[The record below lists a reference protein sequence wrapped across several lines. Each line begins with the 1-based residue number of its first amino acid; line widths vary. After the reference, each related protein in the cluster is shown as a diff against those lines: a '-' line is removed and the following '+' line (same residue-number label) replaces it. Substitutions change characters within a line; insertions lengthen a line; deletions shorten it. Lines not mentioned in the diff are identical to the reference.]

1 MPATIYSGEKSR
13 TRAAEPVRPDA
24 RRRARILIKACTAS
38 DINLLIAPPLKVR
51 DCSQITDG
59 AAAVV
64 LCSKHFIERVQ
75 PRGAVRLIGFA
86 HTTDYLR

>member
-13 TRAAEPVRPDA
+13 TRAAEPARPDP

-38 DINLLIAPPLKVR
+38 DINLLIAPPLKVS

-59 AAAVV
+59 AERFLISNIGGSVRTSVV
-64 LCSKHFIERVQ
+64 VVWEAF
-75 PRGAVRLIGFA
+75 
-86 HTTDYLR
+86 